1 MKETKRTSSEK
12 RNRLVFTTKA
22 VLLVLSLITA
32 IPVFNTAFRDAYKL
46 CCAWSVVL
54 VIWLFIKN
62 RKSYMKKEYIL
73 LLLFCCSYTATIFLN
88 FNQHFINEVAILGFT
103 GMLFFMITYCD
114 TKLTKNEVKEEL
126 IKLAWIV
133 VIISFIYSVIN
144 FILLI
149 AELGGILDMTYVTFI
164 HGMVDNRLG
173 GIYNPNTGA
182 SINYISFIISLIMIK
197 GVKTKKPFLIAN
209 VILQFICFAATQS
222 RSGWVC
228 LLGFTFI
235 YFIFIY
241 KKEKFKGIKKY
252 AVRVVVAVLAC
263 GILVVGSNVARSVVW
278 TGASFIR
285 MEEEGGDKSQKV
297 DSKRVKVDES
307 SANGVSA
314 GRLHLW
320 QVALEEYKDVNPVMG
335 IGFRSIDDV
344 LQEELTEGQYKNSAQ
359 GGLHNIYVTILVSSG
374 IVGLLIFA
382 IFVLFILKRILDLL
396 ISKDISEYVKCVVA
410 FIPVWLIGD
419 LVESRIMLGMNFLAV
434 CFWIVIGYV
443 LYYSEEDRYGK
454 CNRSGI

>member
-1 MKETKRTSSEK
+1 MKETQITATKK
-12 RNRLVFTTKA
+12 RNRLVFITKV
-22 VLLVLSLITA
+22 VLLVLSMITA
-32 IPVFNTAFRDAYKL
+32 IPMFNTAFRDAYKL
-46 CCAWSVVL
+46 CCAWSVIL

-73 LLLFCCSYTATIFLN
+73 FLLFCCSYAVTIFLN
-88 FNQHFINEVAILGFT
+88 INEHFINEVAMLGFT
-103 GMLFFMITYCD
+103 GMLFFMLTYCD
-114 TKLTKNEVKEEL
+114 TKLTKEEAKEEL
-126 IKLAWIV
+126 IKMAWII
-133 VIISFIYSVIN
+133 VIISFVYSVIN

-149 AELGGILDMTYVTFI
+149 VELGGIVDMTDVTFI

-182 SINYISFIISLIMIK
+182 SVNYIAFIVSLILIK
-197 GVKTKKPFLIAN
+197 EVKKKKPFLIAN

-235 YFIFIY
+235 YFIFVN
-241 KKEKFKGIKKY
+241 KKEKFRGIKKY
-252 AVRVVVAVLAC
+252 AVRVVAAVLAC
-263 GILVVGSNVARSVVW
+263 TFLVVGSNIARSVVW
-278 TGASFIR
+278 TGASLIR
-285 MEEEGGDKSQKV
+285 MEEEGGDKPKKV

-320 QVALEEYKDVNPVMG
+320 QVAMKEYKDVNPVMG

-344 LQEELTEGQYKNSAQ
+344 LKEGLTKGEYKNSAQ
-359 GGLHNIYVTILVSSG
+359 GGLHNVYVTILVSSG

-382 IFVLFILKRILDLL
+382 IFAIFMLKRVLDIL
-396 ISKDISEYVKCVVA
+396 ISKNIPEYVKCLAA
-410 FIPVWLIGD
+410 FIPVWLLGD
-419 LVESRIMLGMNFLAV
+419 LVESRIMLGMNYLAV
-434 CFWIVIGYV
+434 CFWIVVGYV
-443 LYYSEEDRYGK
+443 LYYSEGYRHGK
-454 CNRSGI
+454 HHHSGV